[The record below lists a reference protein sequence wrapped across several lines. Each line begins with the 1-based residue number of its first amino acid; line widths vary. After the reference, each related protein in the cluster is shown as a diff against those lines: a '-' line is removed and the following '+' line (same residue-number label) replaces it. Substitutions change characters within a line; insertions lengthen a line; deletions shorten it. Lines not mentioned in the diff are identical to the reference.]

1 MNYDI
6 TMCRQECKLADT
18 CYRALQYKRYLN
30 DTNQNK
36 KIYVSMY
43 IGATDDDCRIYWEE
57 KRRQE

>member
-18 CYRALQYKRYLN
+18 CHRAQQYRQYEQ
-30 DTNQNK
+30 DTNKNK